1 VHALRDTHHT
11 QTVTTHLK
19 KTAYISL
26 ILLPFLYACQTD
38 NNLKGTWIGDY
49 SSSSDSGNLNMIFPI
64 QNLMTFENNKVYAQG
79 SKRDFG
85 TNQIRESKRQFFS
98 DNIVFN
104 DPYSEDNPLE
114 YYEIVKVNADSLV
127 VRIPNNNFL
136 YIYRKLSEKF
146 KNNQNAEL
154 IGKTFAW
161 NNKIFQD
168 TIYFETDSTFKRKSN
183 KDKRFPTSSWERI
196 NHKGFDILF
205 LDGDVPYLIE
215 KKKEKTIELRTFH
228 KTQLK
233 HTMTELE

>member
-1 VHALRDTHHT
+1 
-11 QTVTTHLK
+11 
-19 KTAYISL
+19 
-26 ILLPFLYACQTD
+26 
-38 NNLKGTWIGDY
+38 
-49 SSSSDSGNLNMIFPI
+49 
-64 QNLMTFENNKVYAQG
+64 MTFENNKVYAQG

-114 YYEIVKVNADSLV
+114 YYEIVKVNTDSLV

-228 KTQLK
+228 KTELK

>member
-1 VHALRDTHHT
+1 
-11 QTVTTHLK
+11 
-19 KTAYISL
+19 
-26 ILLPFLYACQTD
+26 
-38 NNLKGTWIGDY
+38 
-49 SSSSDSGNLNMIFPI
+49 
-64 QNLMTFENNKVYAQG
+64 MTFENNKVYAQG
-79 SKRDFG
+79 SNRDFG

-104 DPYSEDNPLE
+104 DQYLEDNPLE

-127 VRIPNNNFL
+127 VKIPNNDFL
-136 YIYRKLSEKF
+136 HIYRKLSEKF
-146 KNNQNAEL
+146 KNNQKVEL

-161 NNKIFQD
+161 KNKIFQD

-183 KDKRFPTSSWERI
+183 KDTRFPTSRWERI

-228 KTQLK
+228 KTELK